1 MAALPV
7 NDRPQHQPN
16 RRTSRHKAPHMD
28 FTPMVDLGF
37 LLITFFMLTTTLA
50 KPTVMPLIMPDDEGT
65 FEPTKASKA
74 LTLLLGADNKVYWYE
89 GMEVDKID
97 SSTFERDGIRQV
109 LLHKMQKVE
118 DQWGLQSYQ
127 DAKTGTEMTGSHL
140 NVIIKPGTNSRYC
153 NLVDA
158 LDEMAICRI
167 RFYCIMD
174 PNTEEM
180 KHAPLK

>member
-7 NDRPQHQPN
+7 NDRPQNKPIRRTN
-16 RRTSRHKAPHMD
+16 RRMTPHMD

-50 KPTVMPLIMPDDEGT
+50 KPTIMPLIMPDNHGD
-65 FEPTKASKA
+65 FEPIKQSKV

-97 SSTFERDGIRQV
+97 STNFDRNGLRQV
-109 LLHKMQKVE
+109 LLQKMQKVQ
-118 DQWGLQSYQ
+118 DLWGLQAYQ
-127 DAKTGTEMTGSHL
+127 DVKTNADKLGSHL
-140 NVIIKPGTNSRYC
+140 NVIIKPGKNSHYS

-167 RFYCIMD
+167 RYYCIVE
-174 PNTEEM
+174 PNIEETQ
-180 KHAPLK
+180 HACLK